1 MSFQAQDRSN
11 GVFISDRGRLQ
22 QNLATRQTKLQ
33 VGNKTIVRFGPCCF
47 ISVHICPCPSAY
59 LYISIYAF
67 VCVDRRPQVFS
78 LTIMEMHYIGDNR
91 QHPVHHKQWEPTLLS
106 QMPLYRRTPNWS
118 LGLVSLCFN
127 DVHHLRAFLAPR
139 DSFQRSLYQHP
150 LYFLRFKKMVTLCCG
165 SHISRLRA
173 PIEIVITPF
182 KTRLQC
188 RPIYVDIIF
197 TLFAL

>member
-1 MSFQAQDRSN
+1 MTSSNASITHLFETTSTEMSFQAQDRSN

-127 DVHHLRAFLAPR
+127 DVYHLHAFLAPR
-139 DSFQRSLYQHP
+139 DFFQRSLYQHLMCIP
-150 LYFLRFKKMVTLCCG
+150 FVLPISTTIVASGYLPIPPFLRL
-165 SHISRLRA
+165 SRTWRN
-173 PIEIVITPF
+173 
-182 KTRLQC
+182 
-188 RPIYVDIIF
+188 
-197 TLFAL
+197 